1 MNGSAL
7 QSPPR
12 LRLEQLLIRS
22 TALRLQLAQQVQ
34 MLAGPL
40 TIADSLCSGL
50 HWLRR
55 HPEWPLGGLALL
67 ALLRPRRAWRW
78 ASRVWWG
85 WRLWRRGS
93 RWLAAA
99 RDRVPARR

>member
-1 MNGSAL
+1 MNGSPRRP
-7 QSPPR
+7 SPAQR
-12 LRLEQLLIRS
+12 REQLLIRS
-22 TALRLQLAQQVQ
+22 ITLREQLAQQAQV
-34 MLAGPL
+34 LAAPL
-40 TIADSLCSGL
+40 AIADSLRNSL
-50 HWLRR
+50 HWLRQ

-99 RDRVPARR
+99 RR